1 MRKLW
6 TAGPF
11 GHSWDSSIPP
21 AVAGLADTSIDPD
34 LTVVPT
40 PNSAACNENVTMN
53 LANPGMMDGA
63 SRCDGR
69 EGNTWRPAC
78 VGLLNRSSLRLLK
91 PPLPRSE

>member
-6 TAGPF
+6 TAGAVWSF
-11 GHSWDSSIPP
+11 LGSSIRP
-21 AVAGLADTSIDPD
+21 AVAELADTSIDPD

-53 LANPGMMDGA
+53 VANLGMMDGA

-69 EGNTWRPAC
+69 EGNAWRPAC
-78 VGLLNRSSLRLLK
+78 VGLLNRSRLRLLK